1 MNKIE
6 LAKLLGLEESCVPY
20 LGDFKENLDL
30 YDLETDVGF
39 RVGGKYFDV
48 QGKSME
54 ECWEKAAD
62 KFLTD
67 LMRIAT
73 VGYSNKAM
81 WE

>member
-1 MNKIE
+1 MDKIE
-6 LAKLLGLEESCVPY
+6 LAKLLGLEESRVPY
-20 LGDFKENLDL
+20 FGDFKENMEV

-39 RVGGKYFDV
+39 RVGDKYFDV

-54 ECWEKAAD
+54 ECWWKAAD

-67 LMRIAT
+67 LGRIAT

-81 WE
+81 WG